1 MDYNKPIKIT
11 DVTILDMVSE
21 PKRKII
27 TFEYNN
33 EYFKYKYAS
42 SGNMAGISIY
52 KYDNMDTAMNS
63 LSTTGKEEIIYNTF
77 NQSQRTDLGRYL
89 EYSIMHWQK

>member
-21 PKRKII
+21 PKRKVI

-33 EYFKYKYAS
+33 EYFKYKYGS
-42 SGNMAGISIY
+42 SGNMGGIHIY
-52 KYDNMDTAMNS
+52 KYDNIDTAMNS
-63 LSTTGKEEIIYNTF
+63 LARTGKEEIIYNTF
-77 NQSQRTDLGRYL
+77 NAHQCTEQGNFL